1 MVWSFFI
8 TIPEIA
14 RSFCHNESVPM
25 AIHPEQPGAVNK
37 DADMTD
43 SASGGEQM
51 IPGTQGKPSNFSG
64 SQYTEARTNM
74 TGHGKYS
81 VVPL

>member
-1 MVWSFFI
+1 MEFLYNYTRDCEVLLSYRI
-8 TIPEIA
+8 CSHGNPPT
-14 RSFCHNESVPM
+14 
-25 AIHPEQPGAVNK
+25 QPGAVNK

-81 VVPL
+81 MVPL